1 MTRIS
6 RVIIKCVTDCV
17 TAHSCRIAIND
28 LIWLQLSNQTI
39 HYRCTYQYSHS
50 IRLTTYSHNYANK
63 RGKNLNDTK
72 PCGYVRLEL
81 TKNPRRPLALPLL
94 LSRIDLFDFCG
105 YAWLL
110 SQRGFS
116 LALEVIRCE
125 LLGDVHVSRH
135 ICGEYRFEDHC
146 WSVLPHAVGSS
157 AIWFRSACCA
167 RDEQDSQ
174 LAPWHFHCRRRVE
187 LIRRRVR
194 WAPTLQTPPESTP
207 ALEYRRTEPCS
218 RIPCLR

>member
-39 HYRCTYQYSHS
+39 HYCCTYQYSHS

-81 TKNPRRPLALPLL
+81 TKNPRRSLALPLL

-105 YAWLL
+105 RIHGYTWFL
-110 SQRGFS
+110 SQLGFS
-116 LALEVIRCE
+116 VAVEVILMRVDWC
-125 LLGDVHVSRH
+125 R
-135 ICGEYRFEDHC
+135 EYGFEDLC
-146 WSVLPHAVGSS
+146 AEALK
-157 AIWFRSACCA
+157 RSPTCC
-167 RDEQDSQ
+167 RQIQ
-174 LAPWHFHCRRRVE
+174 GH
-187 LIRRRVR
+187 LI
-194 WAPTLQTPPESTP
+194 SI
-207 ALEYRRTEPCS
+207 C
-218 RIPCLR
+218 

>member
-17 TAHSCRIAIND
+17 TTHSCRIAVND
-28 LIWLQLSNQTI
+28 LIWLQLSNQTT

-81 TKNPRRPLALPLL
+81 TKNPRRALALPLL

-125 LLGDVHVSRH
+125 LLGGVHVSRH
-135 ICGEYRFEDHC
+135 ICGEYRFEDH
-146 WSVLPHAVGSS
+146 H
-157 AIWFRSACCA
+157 CA
-167 RDEQDSQ
+167 EAFSHMLSDPVPFDFDL
-174 LAPWHFHCRRRVE
+174 LA
-187 LIRRRVR
+187 
-194 WAPTLQTPPESTP
+194 
-207 ALEYRRTEPCS
+207 ALVMN
-218 RIPCLR
+218 RILN

>member
-81 TKNPRRPLALPLL
+81 TKNPRRSLALPLL

-146 WSVLPHAVGSS
+146 AEAFSHMLSDPVPFDFDL
-157 AIWFRSACCA
+157 
-167 RDEQDSQ
+167 
-174 LAPWHFHCRRRVE
+174 LA
-187 LIRRRVR
+187 
-194 WAPTLQTPPESTP
+194 
-207 ALEYRRTEPCS
+207 ALVMN
-218 RIPCLR
+218 RILN

>member
-39 HYRCTYQYSHS
+39 HYCCTYQYSHS

-94 LSRIDLFDFCG
+94 LSRIDLFNFCG
-105 YAWLL
+105 YAWFL
-110 SQRGFS
+110 SQ
-116 LALEVIRCE
+116 
-125 LLGDVHVSRH
+125 
-135 ICGEYRFEDHC
+135 
-146 WSVLPHAVGSS
+146 SS
-157 AIWFRSACCA
+157 FLK
-167 RDEQDSQ
+167 RDNNHYTRKKIVPK
-174 LAPWHFHCRRRVE
+174 LYLKWPK
-187 LIRRRVR
+187 LYLKY
-194 WAPTLQTPPESTP
+194 TLNFQP
-207 ALEYRRTEPCS
+207 
-218 RIPCLR
+218 I